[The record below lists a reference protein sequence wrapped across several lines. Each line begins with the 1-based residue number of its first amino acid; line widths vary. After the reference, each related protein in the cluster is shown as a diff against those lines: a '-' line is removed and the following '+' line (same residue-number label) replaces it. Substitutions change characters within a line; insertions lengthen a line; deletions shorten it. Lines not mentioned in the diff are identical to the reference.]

1 MAQQESQ
8 YLNQNFAYNSI
19 SIKWTCFGSGPPVV
33 FLHGTP
39 WSSQLWLPIARC
51 IARNFTVYLYDMPG
65 YGQSII
71 PSVKESSISPT
82 YPEQT
87 KAFCALLDH
96 WEASSDEP
104 EFRPHVV
111 AHDIG
116 GAIALRAILL
126 EGRSFSS
133 LALVDCG
140 ASYPVDEPFF
150 SLVREN
156 TSVFISL
163 PPMLHEAL
171 LREYIRGASFK
182 GLRKDQEDLLV
193 APWTTADGQRA
204 FYMQIKSQRNEHV
217 EDLMRH
223 FRMLDTPVHIIWAVN
238 DTWVPVERAYL
249 LQKAVGGTLQLI
261 EHAGHLVHIDAPEEL
276 TLELSQWLRKL

>member
-1 MAQQESQ
+1 MAYHELIDSTF
-8 YLNQNFAYNSI
+8 NYNGI
-19 SIKWTCFGSGPPVV
+19 SIKWTSFGSGPPVV

-51 IARNFTVYLYDMPG
+51 FARSFTVYLYDLPG
-65 YGQSII
+65 YGQSVI
-71 PSVKESSISPT
+71 PLDKETSFSPT

-96 WEASSDEP
+96 WGASRDEQS
-104 EFRPHVV
+104 FHPHVV

-126 EGRSFSS
+126 EERFFSS

-140 ASYPVDEPFF
+140 ASYPVDEAFF

-163 PPMLHEAL
+163 PSNLHEAL
-171 LREYIRGASFK
+171 LREYLRRASFN
-182 GLRKDQEDLLV
+182 GLRKDQEDMLV
-193 APWTTADGQRA
+193 APWITADGQRA
-204 FYMQIKSQRNEHV
+204 FYTQINAQRNEDIK
-217 EDLMRH
+217 ELMEHYRT
-223 FRMLDTPVHIIWAVN
+223 LDTPVHIIWALN
-238 DTWVPVERAYL
+238 DTWVPVERAYI
-249 LQKAVGGTLQLI
+249 LQKAIGGTLKVI
-261 EHAGHLVHIDAPEEL
+261 EHAGHLVHLDAPEEL
-276 TLELSQWLRKL
+276 TLELSEWLRSRS